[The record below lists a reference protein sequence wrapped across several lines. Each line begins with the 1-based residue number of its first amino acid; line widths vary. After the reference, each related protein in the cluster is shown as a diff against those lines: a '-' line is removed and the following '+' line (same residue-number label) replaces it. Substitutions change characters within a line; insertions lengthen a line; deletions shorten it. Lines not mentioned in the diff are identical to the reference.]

1 MTQPTTRSS
10 VRTVTRP
17 VPIGE
22 LLDAWL
28 AVQRGQFR
36 RATVTPLATAEP
48 APSVAAW
55 QPAPGEVPVLV
66 VGCAG
71 SVGAS
76 TVALLLAGAVDPARV
91 VDCAPASNSGL
102 AGASTAELGEAANG
116 WLAGRRNTTLI
127 QRRHDHPS
135 TPQGIPA
142 PLPGDPGWLTVVDS
156 WWEPRQLLTQAGWL
170 ADLSRTCPRVVLVT
184 RASIPGM
191 ARLEAALTAFVP
203 DRCWAVMVA
212 SPRRLPSPVE
222 RSLGSRTEQLR
233 ASGRLLSIPPN
244 SALAMSG
251 ITTEPL
257 PRAFGAT
264 ARQLLE
270 GLLP

>member
-10 VRTVTRP
+10 VRTATRP

-36 RATVTPLATAEP
+36 RSTAASPVP
-48 APSVAAW
+48 AAPVPAAAAW

-66 VGCAG
+66 VGCGG

-76 TVALLLAGAVDPARV
+76 TVALLLAGAIDRARV
-91 VDCAPASNSGL
+91 VDCAPASHSGL

-135 TPQGIPA
+135 TPQCLPA

-170 ADLSRTCPRVVLVT
+170 ADLARDCPRVVLVT
-184 RASIPGM
+184 RPSIPGM
-191 ARLEAALTAFVP
+191 ARLEAALSTLGP

-212 SPRRLPSPVE
+212 SPRRLPTPVE

-233 ASGRLLSIPPN
+233 ASGRLSSLPPN
-244 SALAMSG
+244 PALAMSG
-251 ITTEPL
+251 VTTEPL

>member
-10 VRTVTRP
+10 VRTATRP

-36 RATVTPLATAEP
+36 HTTATLPATAEP
-48 APSVAAW
+48 GPAASAW

-76 TVALLLAGAVDPARV
+76 TVALLLSGAIDRARV
-91 VDCAPASNSGL
+91 VDCAPASSSGL
-102 AGASTAELGEAANG
+102 AGARTAELGEAANG
-116 WLAGRRNTTLI
+116 WLTGRRDNMLI

-135 TPQGIPA
+135 TPQGLPA
-142 PLPGDPGWLTVVDS
+142 PLPSDPGRLTVVDS

-170 ADLSRTCPRVVLVT
+170 ADLARTCPRVVLVT
-184 RASIPGM
+184 RVSIPGM
-191 ARLEAALTAFVP
+191 ARLEAALETLGP

-212 SPRRLPSPVE
+212 SPRRLPTPVE
-222 RSLGSRTEQLR
+222 RSLGSQTEQLR
-233 ASGRLLSIPPN
+233 ASGRLFSLPPN

-257 PRAFGAT
+257 PRAFGVT

>member
-1 MTQPTTRSS
+1 MSQPITRGR
-10 VRTVTRP
+10 VRTPARP

-36 RATVTPLATAEP
+36 HSTATPPVPAPATV
-48 APSVAAW
+48 AW

-66 VGCAG
+66 VGCGG

-76 TVALLLAGAVDPARV
+76 TVALLLAGAIDRARV
-91 VDCAPASNSGL
+91 VDCAPASHSGL

-116 WLAGRRNTTLI
+116 WLAGRRDTTLI
-127 QRRHDHPS
+127 QRRHDQPP
-135 TPQGIPA
+135 TPQGLPA

-170 ADLSRTCPRVVLVT
+170 ADLARTCPRVVLVT

-191 ARLEAALTAFVP
+191 ARLEAVLATFGP
-203 DRCWAVMVA
+203 ERCWAVVVA
-212 SPRRLPSPVE
+212 SPHRLPSPVE
-222 RSLGSRTEQLR
+222 RSLGSRTVQLR
-233 ASGRLLSIPPN
+233 ASGRLFSLPPN
-244 SALAMSG
+244 PVLAMSG

-257 PRAFGAT
+257 PRAFAAT
-264 ARQLLE
+264 AHQLLE